1 MTAME
6 DLFALQDEDVLRGQL
21 EYRRARLPEADAVLA
36 AETVRVQMSAEVGDL
51 QIQRLD
57 HARRQN
63 RFEGEVAAIEVRLGE
78 LDQRLYGS
86 AITSPKEATALQNE
100 IGSLRRR
107 QDDLEGQILEIMEIL
122 EPTDARLEELAAA
135 AIVAAAIVA
144 IDCEGALKG
153 SIGTQLRNDLKDPH
167 RIAQVPRNDQL
178 ESSLLERPFLDG
190 IRAAA
195 RADEGAAHLGAI
207 LLKLEIVVALTAPV
221 IDGDH
226 PGAIELD
233 LFGRCRSRHR

>member
-21 EYRRARLPEADAVLA
+21 EYRKARLPEADAVRA
-36 AETVRVQMSAEVGDL
+36 AETARVQMSAEVGDL

-63 RFEGEVAAIEVRLGE
+63 RFEGEVAAIEIRLGE

-122 EPTDARLEELAAA
+122 EPTGARLEELAAA
-135 AIVAAAIVA
+135 AIVADADIAAAKVALVETEAAIDGELAESATRREEAVQSLPA
-144 IDCEGALKG
+144 DVLVRYQRSLPSFGASTVVRFSGTDCSGCPYSMPSMEADRVKG
-153 SIGTQLRNDLKDPH
+153 LDAGTLAECSECGRL
-167 RIAQVPRNDQL
+167 
-178 ESSLLERPFLDG
+178 
-190 IRAAA
+190 
-195 RADEGAAHLGAI
+195 
-207 LLKLEIVVALTAPV
+207 VV
-221 IDGDH
+221 
-226 PGAIELD
+226 
-233 LFGRCRSRHR
+233 R

>member
-21 EYRRARLPEADAVLA
+21 EYRKARLPEADAVLA
-36 AETVRVQMSAEVGDL
+36 AETARVQMSAEVGDL

-63 RFEGEVAAIEVRLGE
+63 RFEGEVAAIEIRLGE

-135 AIVAAAIVA
+135 AIVADADIAAAKVALVETEAAIDGELAESATRREAAVQSLPA
-144 IDCEGALKG
+144 DVLVRYQRSLPSFGASTVVRFSGTDCSGCPYSMPSMEADRVKG
-153 SIGTQLRNDLKDPH
+153 LDAGTLAECSECGRL
-167 RIAQVPRNDQL
+167 
-178 ESSLLERPFLDG
+178 
-190 IRAAA
+190 
-195 RADEGAAHLGAI
+195 
-207 LLKLEIVVALTAPV
+207 VV
-221 IDGDH
+221 
-226 PGAIELD
+226 
-233 LFGRCRSRHR
+233 R

>member
-1 MTAME
+1 ME

-135 AIVAAAIVA
+135 AIVADADIAAAKVALVETEAAIDGELAESATRREAAVQSLPA
-144 IDCEGALKG
+144 DVLVRYQRSLPSFGASTVVRFSGTDCSGCPYSMPSMEADRVKG
-153 SIGTQLRNDLKDPH
+153 LDAGTLAECSECGRL
-167 RIAQVPRNDQL
+167 
-178 ESSLLERPFLDG
+178 
-190 IRAAA
+190 
-195 RADEGAAHLGAI
+195 
-207 LLKLEIVVALTAPV
+207 VV
-221 IDGDH
+221 
-226 PGAIELD
+226 
-233 LFGRCRSRHR
+233 R

>member
-36 AETVRVQMSAEVGDL
+36 AEAVRVQMSAEVGDL

-63 RFEGEVAAIEVRLGE
+63 RFEGEVASIEVRLGE

-135 AIVAAAIVA
+135 AKVALVETEAAIDGELAESATRREAAVQSLPA
-144 IDCEGALKG
+144 DVLVRYQRSLPSFGASTVVRFSGTDCSGCPYSMPSMEADRVKG
-153 SIGTQLRNDLKDPH
+153 LDAGTLAECSECGRL
-167 RIAQVPRNDQL
+167 
-178 ESSLLERPFLDG
+178 
-190 IRAAA
+190 
-195 RADEGAAHLGAI
+195 
-207 LLKLEIVVALTAPV
+207 VV
-221 IDGDH
+221 
-226 PGAIELD
+226 
-233 LFGRCRSRHR
+233 R

>member
-63 RFEGEVAAIEVRLGE
+63 RFEGEVAAIEIRLGE

-135 AIVAAAIVA
+135 AIVADADIAAAKVALVETEAAIDGELAESATRREAAVQSLPA
-144 IDCEGALKG
+144 DVLVRYQRSLPSFGASTVVRFSGTDCSGCPYSMPSMEADRVRGLDA
-153 SIGTQLRNDLKDPH
+153 GTLAECSECGRL
-167 RIAQVPRNDQL
+167 
-178 ESSLLERPFLDG
+178 
-190 IRAAA
+190 
-195 RADEGAAHLGAI
+195 
-207 LLKLEIVVALTAPV
+207 VV
-221 IDGDH
+221 
-226 PGAIELD
+226 
-233 LFGRCRSRHR
+233 R

>member
-21 EYRRARLPEADAVLA
+21 EYRKARLPEADAVLA
-36 AETVRVQMSAEVGDL
+36 AETARVQMSAEVGDL

-63 RFEGEVAAIEVRLGE
+63 RFEGEVAAIEIRLGE

-122 EPTDARLEELAAA
+122 EPTGARLEELAAA
-135 AIVAAAIVA
+135 AIVADADIAAAKVALVETEAAIDGELAESATRREAAVQSLPA
-144 IDCEGALKG
+144 DVLVRYQRSLPSFGASTVVRFSGTDCSGCPYSMPSMEADRVKG
-153 SIGTQLRNDLKDPH
+153 LDAGTLAECSECGRL
-167 RIAQVPRNDQL
+167 
-178 ESSLLERPFLDG
+178 
-190 IRAAA
+190 
-195 RADEGAAHLGAI
+195 
-207 LLKLEIVVALTAPV
+207 VV
-221 IDGDH
+221 
-226 PGAIELD
+226 
-233 LFGRCRSRHR
+233 R

>member
-36 AETVRVQMSAEVGDL
+36 AETVRVQMSAEVEDL

-135 AIVAAAIVA
+135 AIVADADIGAAKVALVETEAAIDGELAESATRREAAVQSLPA
-144 IDCEGALKG
+144 DVLVRYQRSLPSFGASTVVRFSGTDCSGCPYSMPSMEADRVKG
-153 SIGTQLRNDLKDPH
+153 LDAGTLAECSECGRL
-167 RIAQVPRNDQL
+167 
-178 ESSLLERPFLDG
+178 
-190 IRAAA
+190 
-195 RADEGAAHLGAI
+195 
-207 LLKLEIVVALTAPV
+207 VV
-221 IDGDH
+221 
-226 PGAIELD
+226 
-233 LFGRCRSRHR
+233 R

>member
-36 AETVRVQMSAEVGDL
+36 AETARVQMSAEVGDL

-63 RFEGEVAAIEVRLGE
+63 RFEGEVAAIEIRLGE

-135 AIVAAAIVA
+135 AIVADADIAAAKVALVETEAAIDGELAESATRREAAVQSLPA
-144 IDCEGALKG
+144 DVLVRYQRSLPSFGASTVVRFSGTDCSGCPYSMPSMEADRVKG
-153 SIGTQLRNDLKDPH
+153 LDAGTLAECSECGRL
-167 RIAQVPRNDQL
+167 
-178 ESSLLERPFLDG
+178 
-190 IRAAA
+190 
-195 RADEGAAHLGAI
+195 
-207 LLKLEIVVALTAPV
+207 VV
-221 IDGDH
+221 
-226 PGAIELD
+226 
-233 LFGRCRSRHR
+233 R

>member
-135 AIVAAAIVA
+135 AIVADADIAAAKVALVETEAAIDGELAESATRREAAVQSLPA
-144 IDCEGALKG
+144 DVLVRYQRSLPSFGASTVVRFSGTDCSGCPYSMPSMEADRVRGLDA
-153 SIGTQLRNDLKDPH
+153 GTLAECSECGRL
-167 RIAQVPRNDQL
+167 
-178 ESSLLERPFLDG
+178 
-190 IRAAA
+190 
-195 RADEGAAHLGAI
+195 
-207 LLKLEIVVALTAPV
+207 VV
-221 IDGDH
+221 
-226 PGAIELD
+226 
-233 LFGRCRSRHR
+233 R

>member
-36 AETVRVQMSAEVGDL
+36 AETARVQMSAEVGDL

-135 AIVAAAIVA
+135 AIVADADIAAAKVALVETEAAIDGELAESATRREAAVQSLPA
-144 IDCEGALKG
+144 DVLVRYQRSLPSFGASTVVRFSGTDCSGCPYSMPSMEADRVKG
-153 SIGTQLRNDLKDPH
+153 LDAGTLAECSECGRL
-167 RIAQVPRNDQL
+167 
-178 ESSLLERPFLDG
+178 
-190 IRAAA
+190 
-195 RADEGAAHLGAI
+195 
-207 LLKLEIVVALTAPV
+207 VV
-221 IDGDH
+221 
-226 PGAIELD
+226 
-233 LFGRCRSRHR
+233 R

>member
-122 EPTDARLEELAAA
+122 EPTDARLEEL
-135 AIVAAAIVA
+135 VAAAIVA
-144 IDCEGALKG
+144 DADI
-153 SIGTQLRNDLKDPH
+153 
-167 RIAQVPRNDQL
+167 
-178 ESSLLERPFLDG
+178 
-190 IRAAA
+190 AAA
-195 RADEGAAHLGAI
+195 
-207 LLKLEIVVALTAPV
+207 KVALVETEAA
-221 IDGDH
+221 IDGELAESATRREAAVQSLPADVLVRYQRSL
-226 PGAIELD
+226 PSFGASTVVRFSGTDCSGCPYSMPSMEADRVKGLD
-233 LFGRCRSRHR
+233 AGTLAECSECGRLVVR